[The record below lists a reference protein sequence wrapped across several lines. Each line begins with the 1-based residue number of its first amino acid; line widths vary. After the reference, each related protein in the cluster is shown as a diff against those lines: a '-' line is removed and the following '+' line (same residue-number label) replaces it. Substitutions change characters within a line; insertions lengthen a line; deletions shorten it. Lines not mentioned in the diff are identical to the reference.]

1 MELWISRFT
10 FKRQLLVWLS
20 ESIEMKTCTWNL
32 SWPARVRQPQLN
44 LKDEGYLPYSSKS
57 SFNCLFLSL
66 SHFPPN
72 VFHRFA
78 ADSTTNVRR
87 EGGKGR
93 GLKKKSYY
101 FSTSYQVT
109 YFFCKIAVLSL
120 PNWAV
125 ICSHMQLS
133 VQRNWNPG
141 ESIVKFIG
149 DQVWFTLIAATSVWN

>member
-20 ESIEMKTCTWNL
+20 EGIEMKTCNMNFILT
-32 SWPARVRQPQLN
+32 RVRQPQLN

-57 SFNCLFLSL
+57 SFNCLFSVSRISRRTSSTDSL
-66 SHFPPN
+66 QI
-72 VFHRFA
+72 VLQMYGG
-78 ADSTTNVRR
+78 R
-87 EGGKGR
+87 EGR
-93 GLKKKSYY
+93 GGVKKKKRYY